1 MRVEREGGGE
11 GEGER
16 GRERGRGGEKGR
28 YLSTSTVSRWSESR
42 ERERERERNRDIRDW
57 MRLGTASLTISILQN
72 IGIVEQQMSGPYIFQ
87 VETSLESF
95 RWFL

>member
-1 MRVEREGGGE
+1 MGGGREGA
-11 GEGER
+11 GER

-28 YLSTSTVSRWSESR
+28 YLSASTVSRWSESR

-72 IGIVEQQMSGPYIFQ
+72 IGMFKY
-87 VETSLESF
+87 THTLHLSLQEVYSDP
-95 RWFL
+95 